1 MLYPLNKYLV
11 VELVEEAKTSSGVLV
26 PENVSIDTG
35 AFRLVKV
42 VGLNTTSELC
52 AGMKVLVP
60 SHMVEE
66 ATFFGKTYYLV
77 TENNVVGIYS
87 EQEL

>member
-11 VELVEEAKTSSGVLV
+11 VEPIQEIKTNTGVLI
-26 PENVSIDTG
+26 PENISIDTS
-35 AFRLVKV
+35 AFKLVKITV
-42 VGLNTTSELC
+42 PHSMSELA

-66 ATFFGKTYYLV
+66 ATFSGKTYYLI

>member
-1 MLYPLNKYLV
+1 MNRYLV
-11 VELVEEAKTSSGVLV
+11 VKPVEEVKTNSGVLV
-26 PENVSIDTG
+26 PENIDIDTS
-35 AFRLVKV
+35 AFKLVEV
-42 VGLNTTSELC
+42 LESHTTSQLH
-52 AGMKVLVP
+52 AGMRVVAR

-66 ATFFGKTYYLV
+66 AIFSGKTYYLV